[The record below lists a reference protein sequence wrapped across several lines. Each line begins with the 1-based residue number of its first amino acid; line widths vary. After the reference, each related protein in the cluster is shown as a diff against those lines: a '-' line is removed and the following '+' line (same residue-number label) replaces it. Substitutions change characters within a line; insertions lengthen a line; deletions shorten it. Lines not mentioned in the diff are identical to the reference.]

1 MASTCKVT
9 GSLATLPGMDAAA
22 ICDRFARSLA
32 AGLGENA
39 LPQDLA
45 ITLTLHSRG
54 AIDAR
59 LTRGGEAYPVVSV
72 DALDRTLQPADLDR
86 LAGTAVQ
93 VLADPATDP
102 SSRSAAHLKR
112 K

>member
-22 ICDRFARSLA
+22 ICDRFARGLA
-32 AGLGENA
+32 AGLGDSA

-45 ITLTLHSRG
+45 ITLTLHPRG

-59 LTRGGEAYPVVSV
+59 LARGGEAYPVISV
-72 DALDRTLQPADLDR
+72 DALDRVLQPDDLDR
-86 LAGTAVQ
+86 LARTAVQ
-93 VLADPATDP
+93 VLADP